1 MGNTTYMNGFGRAS
15 ASPLVARTDEG
26 HLVSRLK
33 KRDEA
38 AYVLFVQKHK
48 GAVYNVCLRM
58 LSNTHEAED
67 IAQEVFMR
75 AFMSIGTFRE
85 EAKLATWLYRIA
97 MNLCRNRIKYHQRR
111 AANRH
116 MSVENLFEG
125 QYQRS
130 CGRITGETPPTPE
143 ESLEASQAQTR
154 IQQAL
159 LQLDDDFRRLLVL
172 RDLEGLSYLDIM
184 KITGLPEGTVKSR
197 LHRARAALTRA
208 YRELGDENRK

>member
-15 ASPLVARTDEG
+15 VSPLAARTDEG
-26 HLVSRLK
+26 HLVNRLK

-38 AYVLFVQKHK
+38 AYVVFVQKHK

-58 LSNTHEAED
+58 LSNAHEAED

-75 AFMSIGTFRE
+75 AFVSIGSFRE

-116 MSVENLFEG
+116 MSVDT
-125 QYQRS
+125 RS
-130 CGRITGETPPTPE
+130 SKVNINVVAV
-143 ESLEASQAQTR
+143 ESRARHRPHRMS
-154 IQQAL
+154 
-159 LQLDDDFRRLLVL
+159 
-172 RDLEGLSYLDIM
+172 
-184 KITGLPEGTVKSR
+184 PSR
-197 LHRARAALTRA
+197 LFRPK
-208 YRELGDENRK
+208 LGYSKRSYS